1 MLSSIDIQYNSL
13 PRRRT
18 ECTPNAIGA
27 VMLTL
32 LGSRA
37 VSDREVKFRLR
48 IKEGLTEGDLNHS
61 VFPSN
66 EISLKAEL
74 G

>member
-1 MLSSIDIQYNSL
+1 MLSSIGIQYNSL
-13 PRRRT
+13 PRERT

-37 VSDREVKFRLR
+37 VSGRDVKFRLR
-48 IKEGLTEGDLNHS
+48 IKEGLKR
-61 VFPSN
+61 
-66 EISLKAEL
+66 I
-74 G
+74 